1 MNKKRLS
8 YIVFVIKGLYE
19 SIREEKEQIEKEL
32 VESKEKSTT
41 AQTANVEELKSFEL
55 NFANLQTE
63 NESLSEELSRIK
75 GDLESKSEENSKLE
89 QLYKS
94 ETAKIEEL
102 ETKLATSE
110 KMVAKLKI
118 KLKQVLKEKEH
129 QAIEVNTS
137 ENLLVSAK
145 DISPVSQNVEAAE
158 KSSEID
164 TLKNTIVEKSNEVES
179 LKQQLDESTAL
190 VNRLE
195 SIITHIL

>member
-63 NESLSEELSRIK
+63 NESLSEELNRIK